1 MAPPHGPLRSCFGQ
15 DCGQAYAVVGKA
27 HWAHMRQPN
36 RRLLVFC
43 SNHVNALY
51 SAGDDST
58 VFATR
63 RQTKLGSS
71 ALCSV
76 YMRRALAFG
85 LKGRGADSGCRAY
98 AVSCAS
104 PRIEALL

>member
-1 MAPPHGPLRSCFGQ
+1 
-15 DCGQAYAVVGKA
+15 
-27 HWAHMRQPN
+27 MRQPN

-43 SNHVNALY
+43 SIHVNALY

-63 RQTKLGSS
+63 RQTKLGSR
-71 ALCSV
+71 ALCRV
-76 YMRRALAFG
+76 YMRPALAFG
-85 LKGRGADSGCRAY
+85 LKGRGADNGWRAY

-104 PRIEALL
+104 PWMRALLS